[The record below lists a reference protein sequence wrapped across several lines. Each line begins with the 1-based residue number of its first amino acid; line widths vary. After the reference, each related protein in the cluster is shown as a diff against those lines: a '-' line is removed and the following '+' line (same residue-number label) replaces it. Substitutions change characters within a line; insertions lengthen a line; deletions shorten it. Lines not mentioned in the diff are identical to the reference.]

1 MQKNTLRIANETYNQ
16 YFKISIRPK
25 LQKVQKKLIKIA
37 KVEHQQRSTLKLLD
51 KLFKGLTSN
60 LLKNFSF

>member
-1 MQKNTLRIANETYNQ
+1 LPKSTIRIAKETYGK
-16 YFKISIRPK
+16 YCERG
-25 LQKVQKKLIKIA
+25 QKPNLQKKLIKIA

>member
-1 MQKNTLRIANETYNQ
+1 MVNIAKEAKNQIC
-16 YFKISIRPK
+16 KK
-25 LQKVQKKLIKIA
+25 KKLIKIA